1 MNHTRQD
8 ERGSALGP
16 TVDDL
21 SDDMLLAG
29 LGVGDPDTARAFV
42 RRFQGIVFGVALT
55 TIGDPSLA
63 EEVAQ
68 QAFVHAWRHAE

>member
-29 LGVGDPDTARAFV
+29 LGVDQKKVTKMTITNPARA
-42 RRFQGIVFGVALT
+42 
-55 TIGDPSLA
+55 LA
-63 EEVAQ
+63 FES
-68 QAFVHAWRHAE
+68 R